1 MTLNVLTHIEAQPHA
16 DDWRDFHLSEYLSDS
31 TRIHHETA
39 HFDRALYRDAVRE
52 VRRLRV
58 ASVNFLR
65 RQLKLDY
72 PQAVYFIQRME
83 AERII
88 QRTDYRSRDSRQGWR
103 YEVLVQEKQD

>member
-1 MTLNVLTHIEAQPHA
+1 MTLNVLTPIETQPQA
-16 DDWRDFHLSEYLSDS
+16 DEMRDFHLSEHLSDAA
-31 TRIHHETA
+31 RIHHETA
-39 HFDRALYRDAVRE
+39 RFDRALYREAVRE

-65 RQLKLDY
+65 RQLRLDY

-88 QRTDYRSRDSRQGWR
+88 QRTDYRSRDSQRGWR
-103 YEVLVQEKQD
+103 YEVVV